1 VSEPGDPQAGLEV
14 LYADADLIAVDKPA
28 GLHTAPLG
36 REGEDTLLGRMIERY
51 PEVAR
56 LPGIKPVE
64 PGLLHRLDRDT
75 SGIVLIART
84 PEAFQLLMAEFAGG
98 RVRKEYLALCVPQAG
113 FAPAAV
119 QAGQRFAVESRFA
132 PFGPGRRKVQ
142 VVLPAGNAGA
152 GADADAYS
160 VGRCPVGRGPAR
172 LHRAGRKASPGIYR
186 TEAEVL
192 ELRGSRAL
200 VRAVILRGFRHQVRA
215 HLAFL
220 GLPIVGDALY
230 GVAAP
235 PGARDRLY
243 LHATAVELALPSSGR
258 KLRIDA
264 PLPPDFALC
273 YGSNGRT
280 G

>member
-1 VSEPGDPQAGLEV
+1 VSEPGGPPAGLEV
-14 LYADADLIAVDKPA
+14 LYADADLIAVNKPA

-36 REGEDTLLGRMIERY
+36 REGEDTLLARLIERH
-51 PEVAR
+51 PEIAG
-56 LPGIKPVE
+56 LPGLKSIE

-75 SGIVLIART
+75 SGIVLVART
-84 PEAFQLLMAEFAGG
+84 PEAFRLLLAEFAGG

-113 FAPAAV
+113 FAPAA
-119 QAGQRFAVESRFA
+119 ARSGQRFAVESRFA
-132 PFGPGRRKVQ
+132 PFGPGRRKVR
-142 VVLPAGNAGA
+142 VVPAAGEP
-152 GADADAYS
+152 GR
-160 VGRCPVGRGPAR
+160 VGRA
-172 LHRAGRKASPGIYR
+172 ARKASPELYR

-192 ELRGSRAL
+192 ELRGQRAL

-235 PGARDRLY
+235 QGAPDRLY
-243 LHATAVELALPSSGR
+243 LHASAVELALASSGR

-264 PLPPDFALC
+264 PLPPDFLSC
-273 YGSNGRT
+273 YGEGRRAN
-280 G
+280 